1 MGTRIPRNNS
11 QYTIC
16 TPGTIHIISFVCFW
30 RDSPPV
36 GQGLLIHEVSR
47 SHTTTHHT
55 WQDSLGRGIGSSQ
68 TTLPDNTHNRQTF
81 MSPVGFE
88 PTTSA
93 GERPQ
98 TYALD
103 RSAIG
108 TGTCSFTLI
117 NSRVAMAL

>member
-93 GERPQ
+93 GEPQ
-98 TYALD
+98 PYITFIQDLRKTVSD
-103 RSAIG
+103 KMTRH
-108 TGTCSFTLI
+108 
-117 NSRVAMAL
+117 